1 MRAKHQWFNFTVFAL
16 MAALALSVTFAAG
29 YFAGVSAQRNSTNNY
44 PVLHEVGDLLNNHY
58 LGPLPSET
66 VLDYG
71 AVRGLL
77 TAVGDP
83 YTVFLEPP
91 SQELETQSLQGEFG
105 GIGVN
110 IHHNDARDVAM
121 TPFPDYPAI
130 EAGIQDGDVLVAV
143 DGVAITAK
151 MTLDQVSA
159 MVRGPIGTQVTITFR
174 HGSDAPREATLIR
187 EKIEIP
193 SVTGRILEPDATIGL
208 VVISRFSEKTP
219 EETVRTIDD
228 LRTKGAEKI
237 VLDLRGNG
245 GGLLDSAITTAGI
258 FLDGGVIMYEERRGE
273 PEKTYTAPGK
283 GAQTDLTMVV
293 LINHGSASAAEILA
307 GALRDR
313 GRAPL
318 IGQTTYGKGSVQLIF
333 TLSDN
338 SSVHITNA
346 RWFTPN
352 RTEIN
357 DVGIRP
363 DIEME
368 PGTDGSDPELDRAI
382 EYLQSLP

>member
-29 YFAGVSAQRNSTNNY
+29 YFAGASAQRNSTKNY

-91 SQELETQSLQGEFG
+91 SQELETQLLQGEFG

-110 IHHNDARDVAM
+110 IHHNDAGDVAM

-130 EAGIQDGDVLVAV
+130 EVGIQDGDMLVAV

-174 HGSDAPREATLIR
+174 RGSAALREATLIR

-245 GGLLDSAITTAGI
+245 GGLLDSAINTAGI
-258 FLDGGVIMYEERRGE
+258 FFDGGVIMYEERRGE

-283 GAQTDLTMVV
+283 GAQADQPMVV
-293 LINHGSASAAEILA
+293 LINHGTASAAEILA

-346 RWFTPN
+346 HWFTPN

>member
-1 MRAKHQWFNFTVFAL
+1 MRSKHQWFNFTVFAL
-16 MAALALSVTFAAG
+16 MVTLALSVTFAAG

-110 IHHNDARDVAM
+110 IHHNDAGDVAM

-159 MVRGPIGTQVTITFR
+159 MVRGPIGTQATITFR
-174 HGSDAPREATLIR
+174 HGSDAPREA
-187 EKIEIP
+187 
-193 SVTGRILEPDATIGL
+193 
-208 VVISRFSEKTP
+208 
-219 EETVRTIDD
+219 
-228 LRTKGAEKI
+228 
-237 VLDLRGNG
+237 
-245 GGLLDSAITTAGI
+245 
-258 FLDGGVIMYEERRGE
+258 
-273 PEKTYTAPGK
+273 
-283 GAQTDLTMVV
+283 
-293 LINHGSASAAEILA
+293 
-307 GALRDR
+307 
-313 GRAPL
+313 
-318 IGQTTYGKGSVQLIF
+318 
-333 TLSDN
+333 
-338 SSVHITNA
+338 
-346 RWFTPN
+346 
-352 RTEIN
+352 
-357 DVGIRP
+357 
-363 DIEME
+363 
-368 PGTDGSDPELDRAI
+368 
-382 EYLQSLP
+382 